1 MIIWLAYDWILFI
14 LWKAKFHKWSQL
26 IDVNFMTLG
35 FQLTYFGPKT
45 SRVQRR
51 APTDLLWSKMLS
63 VQRRVPTDLFW
74 SKNVTC
80 PKQGLNW
87 PTLVQNITCPT
98 QGPNWPILVQKRY
111 VSNAGFQLTYCGP
124 KASRVQRRAPTD
136 LLQSKTLSV
145 QHRAPSDL
153 LWSKSVT
160 CPTQGHNWPTSVHN
174 VKCPMQRPNWPTLF
188 QKRYVSNA
196 GPNWPFRGSDGWFP
210 IIKGHNT
217 NWLMHWRKRISR
229 QSQIFKN
236 AIFFKSQNISG
247 QNSSYVQCM

>member
-1 MIIWLAYDWILFI
+1 M
-14 LWKAKFHKWSQL
+14 SS
-26 IDVNFMTLG
+26 VG
-35 FQLTYFGPKT
+35 SQLTYFDPKT

-51 APTDLLWSKMLS
+51 ASN
-63 VQRRVPTDLFW
+63 DLFW
-74 SKNVTC
+74 SKNVMSPT
-80 PKQGLNW
+80 QGSNW
-87 PTLVQNITCPT
+87 PTV
-98 QGPNWPILVQKRY
+98 
-111 VSNAGFQLTYCGP
+111 
-124 KASRVQRRAPTD
+124 VQRRAPTD

-153 LWSKSVT
+153 LWSKNVT
-160 CPTQGHNWPTSVHN
+160 CPTQGPNWPTSVQN
-174 VKCPMQRPNWPTLF
+174 VKCPMQRPNWPILF